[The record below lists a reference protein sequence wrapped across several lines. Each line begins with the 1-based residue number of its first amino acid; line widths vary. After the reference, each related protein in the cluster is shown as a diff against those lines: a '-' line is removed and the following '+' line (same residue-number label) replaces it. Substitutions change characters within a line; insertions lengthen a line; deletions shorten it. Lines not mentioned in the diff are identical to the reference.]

1 MRGGMNVDVYKI
13 SLMDAY
19 LIETLRSNGITN
31 REILSGLEAG
41 NVEEWQI
48 LHESFDFSELL
59 KLANKDFEQF
69 REIINY
75 GYQVKFITFNGLKNL
90 LRIRFS
96 KEPDKDYVMQEKG
109 IKNLVLNQKE
119 LQSVK
124 QMLSKNWVLEEVKE
138 DKCNKVNIQ

>member
-1 MRGGMNVDVYKI
+1 MGVYKI

-19 LIETLRSNGITN
+19 LIETLRRNGIN
-31 REILSGLEAG
+31 NKEILSELKAG
-41 NVEEWQI
+41 NVEKWQS
-48 LHESFDFSELL
+48 LHESFDFHELL

-69 REIINY
+69 REIINH

-90 LRIRFS
+90 LRIRFN
-96 KEPDKDYVMQEKG
+96 KKPDKDYVLQEKG
-109 IKNLVLNQKE
+109 IQNLVLNQKE

-138 DKCNKVNIQ
+138 GKCNKVNIQSVS